1 MMKFFIL
8 VTLGVL
14 ALGGWYHED
23 LTRSFSKGSGGA
35 QISIPV
41 VKSAGN
47 LGAAM
52 NRNMD
57 NIGRSLGQ

>member
-1 MMKFFIL
+1 MMKFFVL
-8 VTLGVL
+8 VTIGAL

-23 LTRSFSKGSGGA
+23 LARSFSKESGGT
-35 QISIPV
+35 QMSIPV

-52 NRNMD
+52 KRNME

>member
-1 MMKFFIL
+1 MKFFIL
-8 VTLGVL
+8 VTFGAL

-23 LTRSFSKGSGGA
+23 LARSFSKGSGGP
-35 QISIPV
+35 QMSIPV

-57 NIGRSLGQ
+57 SIGRSLGQ